1 MNDQEIEANE
11 EGLVERTL
19 SVPCGNAGQF
29 ELAEFFRSR
38 AHPSPGDHGWSRG
51 SGRVK
56 ERLLTHFEVDRY
68 VPTRIDVTPNG
79 GGEHDERAVL
89 ERTRDADQLA
99 ILILHS

>member
-1 MNDQEIEANE
+1 
-11 EGLVERTL
+11 
-19 SVPCGNAGQF
+19 
-29 ELAEFFRSR
+29 
-38 AHPSPGDHGWSRG
+38 
-51 SGRVK
+51 VK
-56 ERLLTHFEVDRY
+56 GRLLTHFEVDRY